1 MNESIIAAK
10 KLQSIID
17 AENIAA
23 EYQSKLARPTWNE
36 LFMDIAKLTAKRSK
50 DPHTKVGAV
59 LVKDNHILG
68 LGYNGEPRD
77 FSYDFDWHSSE
88 KYDYVIHAE
97 MNAIANACSI
107 GANVKD
113 ADIYVTLS
121 PCPECMKLL
130 IQFGI
135 KNIYYL
141 HEYEK
146 SFDKTKKI
154 AKHAK
159 LNFIKVE
166 E

>member
-1 MNESIIAAK
+1 MNENIIAAK

-77 FSYDFDWHSSE
+77 FSYDFDWHSPE

-135 KNIYYL
+135 KNIYYF

-154 AKHAK
+154 AKHSK

>member
-23 EYQSKLARPTWNE
+23 EYQAKLARPTWDE